1 MASSRQLRNEYDQ
14 LSADKRTYESRLRE
28 LNSIQRTLTGRI
40 DSDVRDVN
48 GRVSNTRNSLS
59 DGLQGASSGKRNDNA
74 LEELKQKDVRSDRRM
89 GDVCG
94 NIAAEIS
101 RCQQEISRLDSQMSL
116 KKGQIR
122 DAEAREREEFLKSLI
137 GS

>member
-1 MASSRQLRNEYDQ
+1 MASSRQLRNEYNQ

-28 LNSIQRTLTGRI
+28 LNTIERTLTGRI

-48 GRVSNTRNSLS
+48 SRVSNTRSALS
-59 DGLQGASSGKRNDNA
+59 EGLKGASSGKRNDNA
-74 LEELKQKDVRSDRRM
+74 LEELKQRDVRSDSRM

-101 RCQQEISRLDSQMSL
+101 RCQQEISRLDAQMSL

-122 DAEAREREEFLKSLI
+122 DAETREREELLRSLI